1 MRTQKLSSGN
11 FRIVI
16 SDGTDENG
24 KRIFKSFTADAE
36 WKAIKMAE
44 DYKNQQKQPKT
55 AKNNPF
61 CSAEAVFHQRIWQQ
75 KF

>member
-11 FRIVI
+11 FRVVI

-44 DYKNQQKQPKT
+44 DYKNQQKQPKAAKKRQPRRT
-55 AKNNPF
+55 AP
-61 CSAEAVFHQRIWQQ
+61 ADVQRRT
-75 KF
+75 